1 MGWIER
7 SSMRCAV
14 LLAAIA
20 SSACSGDDVAGG
32 DAGTVGSG
40 APTGSTTGAVA
51 STSSAEAPSGSESP
65 ADAGST
71 SPVTTGDSSDGGS
84 TGAGTSERSRCD
96 MALSQRECEGI
107 RLASAPE
114 FQSPTCRWLDVY
126 GVEVSPSCTLI
137 ESSPR
142 CVLFFGN
149 LLGCGGPGCEFP
161 NDGELYVRE
170 VDGTAELLIY
180 PDDELCGPLPAAPAD
195 QSQWESC
202 SKSSTAACECFC
214 GLL

>member
-1 MGWIER
+1 MRWIEQ
-7 SSMRCAV
+7 SSMRFAV
-14 LLAAIA
+14 LLAAVA
-20 SSACSGDDVAGG
+20 SSACGGDDIAGG

-40 APTGSTTGAVA
+40 AATGSTTGAAA
-51 STSSAEAPSGSESP
+51 SSSSAGASSGSESQ
-65 ADAGST
+65 ADTGST
-71 SPVTTGDSSDGGS
+71 SAGTAAESSDGGS

-96 MALSQRECEGI
+96 EALSQRECEGI
-107 RLASAPE
+107 RLTSEPE
-114 FQSPTCRWLDVY
+114 FQSPSCRWLDVY

-161 NDGELYVRE
+161 NEGELYVRE
-170 VDGTAELLIY
+170 VDGTAELLRY
-180 PDDELCGPLPAAPAD
+180 PEDEVCGPLPAAPED

-202 SKSSTAACECFC
+202 ENSSNPACDCLC